1 MKKQFLLVT
10 AIVVGL
16 GLTACSV
23 DTSGL
28 EDAAEDL
35 EEQLDEA
42 SDQMDEEMDEAESE
56 TESVS
61 TVMYQCP
68 DDCENGP
75 AYFKEGPCKSCGKD
89 MVEI

>member
-1 MKKQFLLVT
+1 MAT
-10 AIVVGL
+10 IVVGL

-23 DTSGL
+23 ETSGL
-28 EDAAEDL
+28 EEATNDL
-35 EEQLDEA
+35 EEQLDEGV
-42 SDQMDEEMDEAESE
+42 DKMDEEVEEAEAEAE
-56 TESVS
+56 TTS
-61 TVMYQCP
+61 TIMYQCP